1 MLKPDF
7 FVIDALNI
15 QFSIYIGRI
24 KDDVSVTWISLTQSV
39 INRSNLSIKR
49 LQMFQF
55 NSLSQVIFT
64 TQVPVYLLHSAP
76 RCWFTRLH
84 LCNSHKSTSP
94 PSLYKSTE
102 YIFTQ
107 FYAQTSKTT
116 NILHLDSVYEHLTQS
131 SPKQA
136 ACLKNLVLKLWMTCL
151 LSACLY

>member
-55 NSLSQVIFT
+55 NSLSQV
-64 TQVPVYLLHSAP
+64 YLLHSAP

-107 FYAQTSKTT
+107 SYAQTSKTT